1 MRALAW
7 RWAREAVKDGLADCR
22 QAGLRWWP
30 GDSFFPSRL
39 SEPAGLKEGIGH
51 HCHQRVAMQPD
62 PGATLE
68 VVEAEFFLEL
78 LMRLLADP
86 ARLDRPR

>member
-1 MRALAW
+1 
-7 RWAREAVKDGLADCR
+7 
-22 QAGLRWWP
+22 
-30 GDSFFPSRL
+30 
-39 SEPAGLKEGIGH
+39 
-51 HCHQRVAMQPD
+51 MQPD

-86 ARLDRPR
+86 ARFDPPARRLREVLAGRFER